1 MADYLQKSISIARE
15 INTKDII
22 REIYVVMAKMYSLQ
36 GNYKLAYEY
45 HIKYSAIK
53 DTLLN
58 EESLSQ
64 INEMQTKYETEK
76 KDKELVL
83 KNAEIKQKKLESEK
97 EQVLRY
103 TLYVGLLL
111 TLVFGVFIFNR
122 FRVTQKQ
129 KKIIEIQKHQVEIQ
143 KEMVE
148 EKQNEILDS
157 IHYAKRI
164 QKSMLTNEKHIEKEL
179 NRLKKNNFL

>member
-1 MADYLQKSISIARE
+1 MKKSLLIARE
-15 INTKDII
+15 INAKDII
-22 REIYVVMAKMYSLQ
+22 REIYVVMAKMHALQ
-36 GNYKLAYEY
+36 GKYQLAYED
-45 HIKYSAIK
+45 HIRYSAIK

-83 KNAEIKQKKLESEK
+83 KNAEIKQKTLESEK
-97 EQVLRY
+97 EQVFRY
-103 TLYVGLLL
+103 ALFGGLFL
-111 TLVFGVFIFNR
+111 TLVFGIFIFNR
-122 FRVTQKQ
+122 FRITQKQ
-129 KKIIEIQKHQVEIQ
+129 KRIIEIQKQQVEIQ

-148 EKQNEILDS
+148 MKQHEILDS

-164 QKSMLTNEKHIEKEL
+164 QKSMLTTEKYIEKEL
-179 NRLKKNNFL
+179 KRLMKK